1 MKQLLSP
8 YGLAAL
14 AELARH
20 RSLYA
25 FDFDGTLAPIV
36 WRHGEARMGT
46 ALRSRLA
53 RLAAQV
59 PVAVISGR
67 SLADLRSRI
76 PDEVIHGIGNHGNES
91 ADQPEAQAMIAVC
104 RDWIAQLQPQLAGLP
119 DGAGIELEDKGAT
132 LSLHYRHARDREQ
145 AGAWLERTA
154 AALQPAPRVIGG
166 KLVLNLLPP
175 GAHTKFE
182 ALYEL
187 ARSEQAERVLFVGD
201 DETDEIVFAQAP
213 ADWVTVRVDLHSS
226 SRARYFLQKQ
236 SEVTIL
242 IDHLLARL
250 ASATGGRTAGHPPR
264 TRAPH

>member
-1 MKQLLSP
+1 MKQLLSS

-14 AELARH
+14 AELVRH

-36 WRHGEARMGT
+36 WRHGDARIGT

-67 SLADLRSRI
+67 SLGDLRSRI
-76 PDEVIHGIGNHGNES
+76 PEEIVHGIGNHGNEG
-91 ADQPEAQAMIAVC
+91 AAQPEAEAMRAVC
-104 RDWIAQLQPQLAGLP
+104 RDWIGQLRQLFADSAAAAGV
-119 DGAGIELEDKGAT
+119 ELEDKGVT
-132 LSLHYRHARDREQ
+132 VSLHYRQARDREQ
-145 AGAWLERTA
+145 ASAWLARA
-154 AALQPAPRVIGG
+154 AAELQPPPRIIGG

-175 GAHTKFE
+175 GARTKFE
-182 ALYEL
+182 ALWEL
-187 ARSEQAERVLFVGD
+187 ARSEEAERVLFVGD
-201 DETDEIVFAQAP
+201 DDTDEIVFAQAP
-213 ADWVTVRVDLHSS
+213 ADWVTVRVELDSS

-250 ASATGGRTAGHPPR
+250 PAAAGRAASHQSRS
-264 TRAPH
+264 RAQH